1 MSIELD
7 EIKSIS
13 AEEFGA
19 LDQSKVTVLDLR
31 ESAEVLIHPIPG
43 AVNIPFDKIY
53 TDLDTIPKDKPVYVI
68 CRTGDWSEEVAEI
81 LQDREYEVYNV
92 AGGFQAY
99 RAYLEQ
105 AAPLVI
111 DARDLRCPGPI
122 VKVSDTIRDLPV
134 GSRVVVEATEEAFQ

>member
-122 VKVSDTIRDLPV
+122 VKVSDRPDCRRQIWPPCLWAA
-134 GSRVVVEATEEAFQ
+134 GWL